1 MSVTRTRRLPAL
13 VLMASALL
21 LSVPPLLA
29 ADAPVA
35 TTSQAASGYQVP
47 SAALQAIV
55 DAPRA
60 PSLSLSP
67 RRDLAVEMGSPALPS
82 IAVVAQPELKLAGV
96 RIHPRTFS
104 DSRFSFGNSL
114 AIKSIADGSTRAIS
128 GLPADLAVAGT
139 AWSPD
144 QRYLAFNH
152 IDASAGANELWLVD
166 VELGSARRLQTGLNT
181 VFGTGFQWLPD
192 SSGLLVSLQPAGS
205 RTAPSLDAVPTGPA
219 IQQTDAS
226 GQVRAVRT
234 YQDLLSSEQDAAVFD
249 YYATSQPAI
258 VTLGGQVQTLG
269 LPGVFLG
276 QQLSPDGDYV
286 LTQRVQRPYSYLVPV
301 NSFARAIEVIDRD
314 GQLVHR
320 LASLPLVEG
329 LPTGNDAVPTGPR
342 SVSWRADAPATL
354 VWAEA
359 MDGGDPNRE
368 SAIRDA
374 VLSLPAPFT
383 GTPSTLAQL
392 GSRFGGIQWGR
403 GDVALL
409 SERWFKTRWSK
420 TWLIAPDAPD
430 TAPKLIANRSS
441 QDRYSDPGQP
451 LMARGEGPR
460 ALLQFAEDGQSLF
473 YVGAGASP
481 EGDRPFVDR
490 VNLATGEKTRLFQ
503 SADGRYEAPMAV
515 LDDAGKQLIISR
527 ETPDVPAN
535 VFVVDLDGGKERQ
548 LTAITHPVPAL
559 AGVRKEQIRYAR
571 ADGVQLTA
579 ELLLPP
585 GYDVK
590 KDGPRPVLLWAYP
603 GEFKSAETASQVT
616 GSKYRFNAP
625 SYWGPQAMLAKG
637 WVVLNNPSMPIIGE
651 GDAEPNDT
659 YIEQLVASAEAA
671 VGEIERRG
679 VGQRGKIAVG
689 GHSYGAFMTG
699 NLLAHTR
706 LFAAGIARSGAY
718 NRTLTPFGFQAEER
732 NYWQATDT
740 YLKMSPFNY
749 ADKIKDPILFIHGE
763 QDNNSGTF
771 PIQSERMFAA
781 VKGMGGNARLVM
793 LPNESH
799 AYRARE
805 SILHM
810 LAETETWLETHVG
823 KVGTGKAP
831 AKR

>member
-1 MSVTRTRRLPAL
+1 MPAMRKRRLPAL

-29 ADAPVA
+29 ANAA
-35 TTSQAASGYQVP
+35 TTAEAATGYQLP

-67 RRDLAVEMGSPALPS
+67 KRDLALEMGSPSLPS
-82 IAVVAQPELKLAGV
+82 IAQVAQPELKLAGM

-104 DSRFSFGNSL
+104 ESRFSFGNSL
-114 AIKSIADGSTRAIS
+114 AIKSIADGSSRAIS
-128 GLPADLAVAGT
+128 GLPANLAVAST

-144 QRYLAFNH
+144 QRYLAVNH
-152 IDASAGANELWLVD
+152 VDAAAGANELWLVD
-166 VELGSARRLQTGLNT
+166 VELGTARRFQAGLNT
-181 VFGTGFQWLPD
+181 VFNSGYQWLPD
-192 SSGLLVSLQPAGS
+192 SSGLLVSLQPAGA

-234 YQDLLSSEQDAAVFD
+234 YQDLLSNEQEAAVFD
-249 YYATSQPAI
+249 FYATSQPAI
-258 VTLGGQVQTLG
+258 VTLAGQVQTLG
-269 LPGVFLG
+269 APGVFLG
-276 QQLSPDGDYV
+276 QSLSPDGAYV
-286 LTQRVQRPYSYLVPV
+286 LTHRVQRPYSYLVPV
-301 NSFARAIEVIDRD
+301 SSFARAIEVIDRD
-314 GQLVHR
+314 GQLVHH

-359 MDGGDPNRE
+359 QDGGDPNRE
-368 SAIRDA
+368 AAVRDA
-374 VLSLPAPFT
+374 VLTLAAPFT

-392 GSRFGGIQWGR
+392 GSRYAGIQWGR

-409 SERWFKTRWSK
+409 GERWFKTRWSK
-420 TWLIAPDAPD
+420 TWLIAPDAPQ
-430 TAPKLIANRSS
+430 TAPKLIHDRSS
-441 QDRYSDPGQP
+441 QDRYNDPGTP
-451 LMARGEGPR
+451 LMTRGDGPR
-460 ALLQFAEDGQSLF
+460 ALLQFAGDGQSLF
-473 YVGAGASP
+473 FVGAGASP

-490 VNLATGEKTRLFQ
+490 VNLATGTKTRLFQ
-503 SADGRYEAPMAV
+503 SADGRYEAPIAV
-515 LDDAGKQLIISR
+515 LDEAGTQLIISR
-527 ETPDVPAN
+527 ETPDVPSN
-535 VFVVDLDGGKERQ
+535 VYVLDLASGSERR
-548 LTAITHPVPAL
+548 LTDIAHPVPAL
-559 AGVRKEQIRYAR
+559 AGVRKEQVRYAR

-585 GYDVK
+585 GDDVK

-625 SYWGPQAMLAKG
+625 SYWGPQAMLARG

-651 GDAEPNDT
+651 GEAEPNDT
-659 YIEQLVASAEAA
+659 YIGQLVASAEAA
-671 VGEIERRG
+671 VAEIERRG
-679 VGQRGKIAVG
+679 VGKRGQIAVG
-689 GHSYGAFMTG
+689 GHSYGAFMTA

-740 YLKMSPFNY
+740 YLTMSPFNH
-749 ADKIKDPILFIHGE
+749 AQNIKDPILFIHGE

-781 VKGMGGNARLVM
+781 VKGLGGNARLVM

-810 LAETETWLETHVG
+810 LAETESWLEQHVG
-823 KVGTGKAP
+823 RVEA
-831 AKR
+831 AKRRR